1 MIEDG
6 IRGGICHVI
15 KRYAKANNYY
25 MKDYDENKDSSYIQY
40 LDSNNLYGMAMLE
53 ELPVKGFKWMD
64 DISII
69 NEEFVKS
76 YDKKVAKDIY

>member
-6 IRGGICHVI
+6 IRGGICHAI

-25 MKDYDENKDSSYIQY
+25 MKDYGFKDSSYIQN
-40 LDSNNLYGMAMLE
+40 LDSNNLYGMAMCE
-53 ELPVKGFKWMD
+53 KLPVKGLKWMD

-76 YDKKVAKDIY
+76 YDKKK